1 MNLENIPLNGFLN
14 LEAKE
19 NEDGS
24 LNINLK
30 LDKETA
36 SIIKV
41 ARNSL
46 LKIFQMNI
54 EEREAYAEAEL
65 LKAKKEKLIAEKK
78 LQSVEKWT

>member
-1 MNLENIPLNGFLN
+1 MSVPDFF
-14 LEAKE
+14 
-19 NEDGS
+19 S
-24 LNINLK
+24 
-30 LDKETA
+30 A